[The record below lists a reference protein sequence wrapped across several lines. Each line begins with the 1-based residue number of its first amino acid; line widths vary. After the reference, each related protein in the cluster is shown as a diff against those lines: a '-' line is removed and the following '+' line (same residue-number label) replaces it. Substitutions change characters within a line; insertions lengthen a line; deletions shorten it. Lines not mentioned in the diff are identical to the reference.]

1 MQTGARA
8 SLCVGVLV
16 ASLSAGCGSFA
27 ERPNTIP
34 LSSPEEAS
42 PDPLPPRPHP
52 TADGFLAEST
62 IHDIDEAAA
71 RAMYGVTVRDY
82 PGCASVD
89 QLRIVEVPYRDTQGD
104 SKMGQLVVHQALA
117 EEVGNIFEEIYG
129 TGFRIERIE
138 RAENVT
144 TLRGENPEVGVAIDN
159 QLMEQNI
166 TSAFNCRTVDGSV
179 SYHGAD
185 DAAAIDI
192 NPRDNPMI
200 IPNPFTT
207 PAAGPFQYWPP
218 SAEGEW
224 DVNPDPAMI
233 ISRDYALGARVIEI
247 FASHGWQWGGD
258 WNTLY
263 DGQHFEKAVG

>member
-1 MQTGARA
+1 
-8 SLCVGVLV
+8 
-16 ASLSAGCGSFA
+16 
-27 ERPNTIP
+27 
-34 LSSPEEAS
+34 
-42 PDPLPPRPHP
+42 
-52 TADGFLAEST
+52 
-62 IHDIDEAAA
+62 
-71 RAMYGVTVRDY
+71 
-82 PGCASVD
+82 
-89 QLRIVEVPYRDTQGD
+89 
-104 SKMGQLVVHQALA
+104 
-117 EEVGNIFEEIYG
+117 
-129 TGFRIERIE
+129 
-138 RAENVT
+138 
-144 TLRGENPEVGVAIDN
+144 
-159 QLMEQNI
+159 MEQDV

-224 DVNPDPAMI
+224 DVDPDPAMI
-233 ISRDYALGARVIEI
+233 ISRDYALGARVIDI